1 MYETMKKEAVSAIQ
15 SQAQSY
21 SFCLSLSLSSFGF
34 ATHTHYLHL
43 FSQFN
48 PNCTICFRAFT
59 KS

>member
-1 MYETMKKEAVSAIQ
+1 MKKEAVSAIQ